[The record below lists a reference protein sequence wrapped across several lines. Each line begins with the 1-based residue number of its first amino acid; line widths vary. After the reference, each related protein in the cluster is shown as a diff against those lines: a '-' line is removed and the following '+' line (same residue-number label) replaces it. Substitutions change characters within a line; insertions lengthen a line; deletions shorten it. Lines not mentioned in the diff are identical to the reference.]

1 MSGSSFFS
9 TVWEKKNMELNSA
22 IYLLI
27 AIAATIIGAVPLGL
41 VNLSVVD
48 AALKNDSRS
57 ATQIAHG
64 ASVVEIIF
72 ALVAL
77 LTGTKLSPVLE
88 GNPLVRYFVF
98 AVLLGSGL
106 FFWFKKNRVK
116 SNPESRK
123 TTGFIKGILL
133 NLISMQVLLFWL
145 LAATVL
151 SARQLIPSTFSEML
165 FFIAGVW
172 LTKMAVLKAYAF
184 LAKKVVSRAQKISG
198 NVNRIIGVVLLLV
211 AIVQFIKI

>member
-57 ATQIAHG
+57 AMQIAHG

-77 LTGTKLSPVLE
+77 LAGAKLSPLFD
-88 GNPLVRYFVF
+88 GNPVVRYFVF
-98 AVLLGSGL
+98 TVLVISGL

-116 SNPESRK
+116 SNPNSRK
-123 TTGFIKGILL
+123 SAGFVKGILL
-133 NLISMQVLLFWL
+133 NLVSIQVLLFWL
-145 LAATVL
+145 LVATVL
-151 SARQLIPSTFSEML
+151 SAKQFIPSTFSEML

-184 LAKKVVSRAQKISG
+184 LAKKVVSRAQKISA
-198 NVNRIIGVVLLLV
+198 NINQIIAIVLMAV